1 MKRIAFSVVA
11 AATLMASSVASAGM
25 FGSNNGWDDD
35 NDWPEWTPMYWMEEM
50 MDEWDNN
57 DDEDYY
63 RYGGQY
69 GPGYMPGYG
78 GGYMPP
84 QMAPQMPYMPPAASQ
99 FMPPMP
105 PQPQYIPPAPQRA
118 PAPRAPA
125 Q

>member
-50 MDEWDNN
+50 MDEWDDDD
-57 DDEDYY
+57 DDEWS

-69 GPGYMPGYG
+69 GPGYFPGYG
-78 GGYMPP
+78 GGYMP
-84 QMAPQMPYMPPAASQ
+84 QMPQMPYAPPAAQSFAPPIVPQYMPPAPRRS
-99 FMPPMP
+99 
-105 PQPQYIPPAPQRA
+105 
-118 PAPRAPA
+118 PAPRAPIE
-125 Q
+125 